1 MTTLPESPVLKA
13 PEDSVEKQIYS
24 IVDRYKEHIPRM
36 NDRNRLSYALYKY
49 VIGQGDEP
57 AVAVKTN
64 KLILEGITEAELA
77 KSLAEDLKTIKS

>member
-13 PEDSVEKQIYS
+13 PEDSIEKQVYA

-36 NDRNRLSYALYKY
+36 NDRNRLSFALYKY

-57 AVAVKTN
+57 SLTIKTN
-64 KLILEGITEAELA
+64 KLILEGITEEELA
-77 KSLAEDLKTIKS
+77 KNLAEDLKTLKA